1 MRILDPSGA
10 VTDLIRNEFPDA
22 VVDQIPDGFYDAICF
37 YGDLDNK
44 LDPEARL
51 DALTEHIGPNGRVY
65 VSTREGAANGHTTGR
80 KRAWRN
86 IDVADLMRRH
96 GQLIEFGVDGDG
108 YISGSMTPVI
118 RRGNVTIFT
127 GRAIGPWHPLDITEK
142 GLGGSETAAWRLSE
156 ELSALGYSVT
166 LYGDFEQQGA
176 VKDVVL
182 RHWSNFDPT
191 EHRKALIVFRSAEPF
206 DHELNADKVILWLED
221 VAGAEGL
228 TPERA
233 ERMDYVCGV
242 TDWHAENIAEV
253 HPWLDE
259 KKIVASRNGIT
270 HGFFGEGHLIDTLR
284 RKADLK
290 KQALESWPDDASMEI
305 REKIVE
311 ERQQV
316 VGELES
322 AIEREDEIAPS
333 REKRLLFTSSP
344 DRGLDIVLECWP
356 EIKRRVPDATF
367 VHCYSRWWDLVA
379 NVSSVSAAHRA
390 RIEEMSRAD
399 GVEKIPSQGQADL
412 AMLMRSSLV
421 WCHPSYYTLG
431 GMKFDETNCISA
443 QEAQAAG
450 CYAVSANWGALAE
463 VNKAGVRIDGD
474 PMSAEFRE
482 KFIAEIVL
490 GLTDP
495 ETQKHA
501 QVEGPKAMADR
512 GWEPVAKQLEGLIG

>member
-1 MRILDPSGA
+1 MRVLDPSGA
-10 VTDLIRNEFPDA
+10 VTDLIRKDFPDA
-22 VVDQIPDGFYDAICF
+22 EVDTIPEGFYDAICF
-37 YGDLDNK
+37 YGDLDNMV
-44 LDPEARL
+44 DPEARL
-51 DALTEHIGPNGRVY
+51 ESLTEHIGPNGRVY
-65 VSTREGAANGHTTGR
+65 VSVRQGRNEGGHTFGR

-86 IDVADLMRRH
+86 VDVAALMRRH
-96 GQLIEFGVDGDG
+96 GGLIDFGIDEQG
-108 YISGSMTPVI
+108 YISGSMSPCE
-118 RRGNVTIFT
+118 RRGEVTIFT
-127 GRAIGPWHPLDITEK
+127 GKAIGPWHPLDITEK
-142 GLGGSETAAWRLSE
+142 GLGGSETAAWRLAE

-176 VKDVVL
+176 VRDVIL
-182 RHWSNFDPT
+182 RHWINFDPT
-191 EHRKALIVFRSAEPF
+191 EHRRGLIVFRSAEPF
-206 DHELNADKVILWLED
+206 DKPVNADKVILWLED

-233 ERMDYVCGV
+233 ERIDYVAGV
-242 TDWHAENIAEV
+242 THWHAQNIKDV

-259 KKIVASRNGIT
+259 KKIIASRNGIT
-270 HGFFGEGHLIDTLR
+270 HGFFTGE
-284 RKADLK
+284 
-290 KQALESWPDDASMEI
+290 
-305 REKIVE
+305 
-311 ERQQV
+311 
-316 VGELES
+316 
-322 AIEREDEIAPS
+322 APQ

-412 AMLMRSSLV
+412 ALLMRSSLV

-431 GMKFDETNCISA
+431 AQKFDETNCISA

-450 CYAVSANWGALAE
+450 CYVVAANWGALAE
-463 VNKAGVRIDGD
+463 VNKAGVKLDGD

-482 KFIAEIVL
+482 QFISEIVL

-495 ETQKHA
+495 ETQKHS

-512 GWEPVAKQLEGLIG
+512 GWEPVARQLEGLIGG